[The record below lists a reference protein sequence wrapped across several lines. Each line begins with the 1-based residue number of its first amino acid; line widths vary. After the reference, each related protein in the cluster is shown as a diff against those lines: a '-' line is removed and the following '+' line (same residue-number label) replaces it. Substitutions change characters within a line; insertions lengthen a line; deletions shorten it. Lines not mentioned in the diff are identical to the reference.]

1 MKVIIKEL
9 GLLFEY
15 QEIVN
20 SQRGD
25 LKIGETM
32 YKIMLADDEGI
43 VIDSLRFIIEKN
55 YQDSCLVEH
64 ASTGRSVIELAE
76 KFKPDIAIMDIQMP
90 GINGIEAMKEIRK
103 TNSSVIFIV
112 MTAYDKFTYAKEAIN
127 LGVLEYLTKPVNH
140 TVVVNTLQK
149 AMDIIELERKKRSND
164 LLIREKLEIVVPI
177 LESDFIYA
185 ILSNDDFRTDVDF
198 RSLLSIKDEYGMM
211 MVIEFGDSIEDGKL
225 TNPVG
230 VSVKAQNYYQLI
242 RGYLKEEFSCIVG
255 PIMVNKIVVF
265 LPCEKPHL
273 EYDDRINLIEMV
285 RHLIRELTKQI
296 DLQFKVGIGSVVL
309 LNQLGE
315 SYKEAL
321 TATHNSKGRVVH
333 VNDISVGC
341 EYADDY
347 PIEIEKKLY
356 EMIEKG
362 NMEGTKTEANR
373 FFDWMVEH
381 FPDCEMDI
389 KLKVLEFILF
399 AEQKAFLS
407 GGMTYYFRY
416 RKDYLETLM
425 QIDNYDMLRKW
436 YVNKI
441 LEACR
446 NTVTKRDEQTNTVII
461 KAKAYI
467 EENYSKDISL
477 DDVSR
482 VVDISPYYFS
492 KLFKEETG
500 ENFIEYLTNI
510 RIEEAKKLLR
520 NRDNS
525 IKNICADTGYSDPN
539 YFSRIFKKQVGV
551 TPTEYREK
559 VM

>member
-1 MKVIIKEL
+1 
-9 GLLFEY
+9 
-15 QEIVN
+15 
-20 SQRGD
+20 
-25 LKIGETM
+25 M

-55 YQDSCLVEH
+55 FQGDCLIEH
-64 ASTGRSVIELAE
+64 ATTGRSVIELAE

-140 TVVVNTLQK
+140 TVIVNTLQK
-149 AMDIIELERKKRSND
+149 AMDLIQEERNKRSND
-164 LLIREKLEIVVPI
+164 LMIREKLEIVVPI

-185 ILSNDDFRTDVDF
+185 ILSSDDFRTDVDF
-198 RSLLSIKDEYGMM
+198 RSLLSIKDEYGMI
-211 MVIEFGDSIEDGKL
+211 MVMEFGDAIEEGKL

-230 VSVKAQNYYQLI
+230 VSVKAQTFYQLI
-242 RGYLKEEFSCIVG
+242 RGYLKAEFPCIVG
-255 PIMVNKIVVF
+255 PIMVNKIVVV
-265 LPCEKPHL
+265 LPCENSQL
-273 EYDDRINLIEMV
+273 EYDNRINLIELV
-285 RHLIRELTKQI
+285 RHLIRELSKQI
-296 DLQFKVGIGSVVL
+296 DLQFKVGIGAVVPL
-309 LNQLGE
+309 QQLGE
-315 SYKEAL
+315 SYKQAL

-333 VNDISVGC
+333 VDDILVGC
-341 EYADDY
+341 EYEDDY
-347 PIEIEKKLY
+347 PIDIENRLY
-356 EMIEKG
+356 DMIEKG
-362 NMEGTKTEANR
+362 NMEGTKNDANR

-381 FPDCEMDI
+381 YPDCEMDI
-389 KLKVLEFILF
+389 KLKTLEFILF

-416 RKDYLETLM
+416 RKDYLETVI
-425 QIDNYDMLRKW
+425 QINDFEVLRKW
-436 YVNKI
+436 FLDKI
-441 LEACR
+441 MEACR
-446 NTVTKRDEQTNTVII
+446 NIITKKVEQTNGVII
-461 KAKAYI
+461 KAKIYI

-510 RIEEAKKLLR
+510 RIEKAKKLLL
-520 NRDNS
+520 NREIS
-525 IKNICADTGYSDPN
+525 IKNICVDTGYSDPN

-551 TPTEYREK
+551 TPTEYRERGL
-559 VM
+559 

>member
-1 MKVIIKEL
+1 
-9 GLLFEY
+9 
-15 QEIVN
+15 
-20 SQRGD
+20 
-25 LKIGETM
+25 M

-55 YQDSCLVEH
+55 FQGNCMIES

-140 TVVVNTLQK
+140 TVIVNTLQK
-149 AMDIIELERKKRSND
+149 AMDLIEEERTKRSND
-164 LLIREKLEIVVPI
+164 LIIREKLEIVVPI

-185 ILSNDDFRTDVDF
+185 ILSGDDFRTDVDF
-198 RSLLSIKDEYGMM
+198 KSLLSIKDEYGMM
-211 MVIEFGDSIEDGKL
+211 MVLEFGDAIEDGKL

-230 VSVKAQNYYQLI
+230 VSVKAQSFYQLI
-242 RGYLKEEFSCIVG
+242 RGYLKAEFTCVVG
-255 PIMVNKIVVF
+255 PIMVNKIVIF
-265 LPCEKPHL
+265 LPCEKAQL
-273 EYDDRINLIEMV
+273 EYDDRISIIEAV
-285 RHLIRELTKQI
+285 RHMIRELTKQV
-296 DLQFKVGIGSVVL
+296 DLQFKVGIGSVVSL
-309 LNQLGE
+309 AQLGE

-333 VNDISVGC
+333 VNDIPVGC
-341 EYADDY
+341 EYEDDY
-347 PIEIEKKLY
+347 PIDTEKRLY

-362 NMEGTKTEANR
+362 DMEGTKTEANR
-373 FFDWMVEH
+373 FFDWMIEH

-389 KLKVLEFILF
+389 KLKTLEFILF

-416 RKDYLETLM
+416 RKDYLDTL
-425 QIDNYDMLRKW
+425 IKINDYELLRKW
-436 YVNKI
+436 YLDKVV
-441 LEACR
+441 EACR
-446 NTVTKRDEQTNTVII
+446 NVITKKEEQANIVII
-461 KAKAYI
+461 KAKSYI
-467 EENYSKDISL
+467 EENFSKDISL

-510 RIEEAKKLLR
+510 RIDRAKRLLQ
-520 NRDNS
+520 NREIS

-551 TPTEYREK
+551 TPTEYRER
-559 VM
+559 VL